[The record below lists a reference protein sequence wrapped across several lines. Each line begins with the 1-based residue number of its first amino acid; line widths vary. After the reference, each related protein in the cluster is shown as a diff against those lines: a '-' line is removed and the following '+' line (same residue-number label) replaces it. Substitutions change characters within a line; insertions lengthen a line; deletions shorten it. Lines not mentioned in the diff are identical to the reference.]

1 MRSGAYLLPAYI
13 DTNHWDM
20 PDLAAT
26 SKRRVE
32 AGQLAPGNGKFTP
45 TYTATTT
52 QPVLGATGFIRGVWT
67 RVGLKIV
74 GWIDISYAGSGV
86 VLGGTALTVGL
97 PFDADTGVHTAG
109 ALNAAS
115 HFIGDWQSQSPT
127 SAEAKNGMCTLG
139 GTSGPPRMLM
149 YYTGSTTSLGG
160 TDLSSGTSARI
171 KIRFK
176 YMAATAEFP

>member
-1 MRSGAYLLPAYI
+1 MRTGAYLLPAYV
-13 DTNHWDM
+13 DVNHWDM
-20 PDLAAT
+20 PDLAGT

-32 AGQLAPGNGKFTP
+32 SGQNAPSNGKYTP

-52 QPVLGATGFIRGVWT
+52 QPVLGSGGFIRGVAT
-67 RVGLKIV
+67 RVGLKVI
-74 GWIDISYAGSGV
+74 GWIDISYAGSGIV
-86 VLGGTALTVGL
+86 FGGTALTVGL
-97 PFDADTGVHTAG
+97 PYDADTGIHTAG
-109 ALNAAS
+109 ALNATS
-115 HFIGDWQSQSPT
+115 NFIGDWQSYSST

-160 TDLSSGTSARI
+160 ADLSTGTAARI